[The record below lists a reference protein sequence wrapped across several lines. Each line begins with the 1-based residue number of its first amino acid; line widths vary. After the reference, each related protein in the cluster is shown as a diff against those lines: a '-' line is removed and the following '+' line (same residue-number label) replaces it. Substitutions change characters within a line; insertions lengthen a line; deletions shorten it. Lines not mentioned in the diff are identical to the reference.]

1 MKTKFNGILTLL
13 LAFVVQFT
21 FAQDRIISGTVADES
36 GPLPGV
42 SIIIDGTSI
51 GTETDFNGNY
61 TINANTGDLL
71 RYSFVGMTSV
81 TRTIGDQNLINVTL
95 ISDDNTLDEV
105 VVTALGIKREKKS
118 LGYATQEVDGEAINT
133 AKDPNFVNSLSGK
146 VAGIDVKSSGT
157 MGGSTN
163 VVIRGYSS
171 LTGNNQALFVV
182 DGVPVSN
189 INNNSAN
196 QTTGRGGYDY
206 GNAAQDI
213 NPDDIAT
220 VNVLRGAAATALY
233 GSRAANGVI
242 LITTKTG
249 KDRGAQG
256 IGVTVNSSVTF
267 NKFNPETFA
276 EYQHEYGAGYGPYY
290 GSTGYFEDIDMNG
303 DGNDDLVTPSTEDAS
318 FGARFD
324 PNLMVYQ
331 WDSWYPQLDTYLQP
345 RPWVAPEN
353 DPTTYFETG
362 TTLFNSV
369 ALDGGN
375 EQGTFRMGYTNLNQK
390 GILPNSEI
398 IRDNVDF
405 SGSYKLSEKLTASV
419 KGAYIKTKGQ
429 GRYGTGYDSQNPMQS
444 LKQWFQ
450 VNVDMQD
457 QKRAYQQTGDN
468 ISWNAADPSNP
479 NSPPAYFDNPY
490 WTRYENYETDVRH
503 RIIGNVALDYKIND
517 WLSIFGRV
525 TLDNYNLNQ
534 DERINVGSNETSRY
548 SRFES
553 KFNENNYDFMLNFN
567 NDLSDS
573 FSLRGVLGTNIRRS
587 SYSSIYASTNG
598 GLNMPGLY
606 SLANSKNPINAPGET
621 DWNIGVNGYFATASL
636 GFANTLFVEGSYRID
651 KFSTLPRDNDT
662 QAYWGVSG
670 SFVFSSLFDNSN
682 WFNLGKLRAGYA
694 TTGTGTTAFAVTN
707 TYILGTPIGGQPIA
721 SLPARNNNPNL
732 KPETSTEFEVGLEM
746 SFFKNRLGFDVSV
759 YDKTSVDL
767 ITPVSIST
775 STGFRS
781 QVINAGEMQ
790 NKGIEVTTWL
800 APFRTENFEWRID
813 VNWAKNENEVLK
825 LPHGLDNLQL
835 AGLQGG
841 VSINATVGEPYGTIR
856 GTDYTYID
864 GQPVVNSTDPSSSRH
879 GFYIQSPTK
888 VVIGNYQPDWKGGIN
903 NRFTWGNLSF
913 SFLVDMQKGGSVF
926 SLDQW
931 YGQGTGVYANTAG
944 LNDLGN
950 PLRDPVSEGGGM
962 IMPGVKE
969 DGTPN
974 DIHAQFYKYYNPMGW
989 KSNLNAL
996 HVYDAGYIKLREV
1009 TLSYSLHRDIF
1020 GGKNAFV
1027 QGMTFTALGRNLWII
1042 DKSVPYAD
1050 PEAGLSSG
1058 NIQGYQSGAYPSTK
1072 DYGFSVKIEF

>member
-1 MKTKFNGILTLL
+1 MKTKISGILTLL

-21 FAQDRIISGTVADES
+21 FAQDRIISGSVSDETGS
-36 GPLPGV
+36 LPGV
-42 SIIIDGTSI
+42 SVIIDGTTR
-51 GTETDFNGNY
+51 GTETNFDGNY
-61 TINANTGDLL
+61 TINANTGDVL
-71 RYSFVGMTSV
+71 RFSFVGMTTV
-81 TRTIGDQNLINVTL
+81 TRTVGDQNVINVSM
-95 ISDDNTLDEV
+95 ISEDNTLDEV
-105 VVTALGIKREKKS
+105 VVTALGIRREKKS

-189 INNNSAN
+189 INNNGGN

-249 KDRGAQG
+249 KDRGNQG
-256 IGVTVNSSVTF
+256 IGVTVNSTVTF
-267 NKFNPETFA
+267 NKFNPDTFA
-276 EYQHEYGAGYGPYY
+276 EYQDEYGAGYGAYY
-290 GSTGYFEDIDMNG
+290 GSTGYFFDIDMNG
-303 DGNDDLVTPSTEDAS
+303 DGTMDLVTPSTEDAS

-324 PNLMVYQ
+324 GQMVYQ

-345 RPWVAPEN
+345 RPYLASEN
-353 DPTTYFETG
+353 DPTTFFQTG

-375 EQGTFRMGYTNLNQK
+375 EQGTFRLGYTNLNQE

-398 IRDNVDF
+398 IRDNVDLNA
-405 SGSYKLSEKLTASV
+405 SYKLSDKLTATV
-419 KGAYIKTKGQ
+419 KGSYIKTRGQ
-429 GRYGTGYDSQNPMQS
+429 GRYGTGYDALNPMQS
-444 LKQWFQ
+444 FKQWYQ
-450 VNVDMQD
+450 VNVDIQE
-457 QKRAYQQTGDN
+457 QRRAYEQTGDN
-468 ISWNAADPSNP
+468 ITWNATDPTNTDAGP
-479 NSPPAYFDNPY
+479 IYFDNPY
-490 WTRYENYETDVRH
+490 WVRYENYETDVRN
-503 RIIGNVALDYKIND
+503 RVIGNIALDYKITD
-517 WLSIFGRV
+517 WLSVFGRV
-525 TLDNYNLNQ
+525 SLDNYNLEQ
-534 DERINVGSNETSRY
+534 EERINVGSVDVSKY
-548 SRFES
+548 SRFNS
-553 KFNENNYDFMLNFN
+553 KFNENNYDLMLNFN
-567 NDLSDS
+567 QDFSDD
-573 FSLRGVLGTNIRRS
+573 FSLRGTIGTNIRRS
-587 SYSSIYASTNG
+587 SYSSIFASTNG

-606 SLANSKNPINAPGET
+606 SLANSKNSINAPGET
-621 DWNIGVNGYFATASL
+621 AWDIGVDGYFATASL
-636 GFANTLFVEGSYRID
+636 GFANTLFVEGSYRVD

-670 SFVFSSLFDNSN
+670 SFVFSSLFGNSN
-682 WFNLGKLRAGYA
+682 WLNLGKLRAGYA

-707 TYILGTPIGGQPIA
+707 TYNLGTPIGGQPIA
-721 SLPARNNNPNL
+721 SLPYTNNNPNL

-746 SFFKNRLGFDVSV
+746 AFFKNRLGFDVSV

-767 ITPVSIST
+767 ITPVSVST
-775 STGFRS
+775 STGFGR

-790 NKGIEVTTWL
+790 NKGIEVTAWL
-800 APFRTENFEWRID
+800 SPFRTENFEWRID
-813 VNWAKNENEVLK
+813 VNWAKNENEELK

-841 VSINATVGEPYGTIR
+841 VSINATVGEPYGTIK
-856 GTDYTYID
+856 GTDHVYID
-864 GQPVVNSTDPSSSRH
+864 GQPVV
-879 GFYIQSPTK
+879 QSNGYYAKSGTK
-888 VVIGNYQPDWKGGIN
+888 VVLGNYQPDWKGGIN

-913 SFLVDMQKGGSVF
+913 SFLIDMQKGGSLF

-931 YGQGTGVYANTAG
+931 YGQGTGIYANTAG

-950 PLRDPVSEGGGM
+950 PLRDPVADGGGV
-962 IMPGVKE
+962 ILPGVQE
-969 DGTPN
+969 DGSVN
-974 DIHAQFYKYYNPMGW
+974 DVRAYSGYYGNAYGW
-989 KSNLNAL
+989 GRAVNKQ
-996 HVYDAGYIKLREV
+996 HVYDAGFIKLREM
-1009 TLSYSLHRDIF
+1009 TLSYNLHRDVF

-1072 DYGFSVKIEF
+1072 DFGFSVKIEF